1 MKPQPRP
8 ALKRAED
15 ADLHPALAVA
25 PTQLPTQLGRDTPDT
40 PDVAVDV
47 DVAKKKR
54 KAKGKRKGKGKSA
67 ADGSRDRRFLSAGR
81 ATSDVLRPHE
91 REDDKPVKLSVKVP
105 KRVRKEIHAIAK
117 HSGTSVDAIVGQAL
131 SEWLGDPR
139 RW

>member
-25 PTQLPTQLGRDTPDT
+25 PSQLPTQLGRDTPDT
-40 PDVAVDV
+40 VDVAVDRDV
-47 DVAKKKR
+47 DSKKS
-54 KAKGKRKGKGKSA
+54 KGKRKGKRKND
-67 ADGSRDRRFLSAGR
+67 ADDSRDRRFLSAGR
-81 ATSDVLRPHE
+81 ATSDVLRPQE
-91 REDDKPVKLSVKVP
+91 RASDKPVKLSVKVP

-117 HSGTSVDAIVGQAL
+117 HSGTSVDAIVAQAL

>member
-25 PTQLPTQLGRDTPDT
+25 PTQLPTQLGRDNPQT
-40 PDVAVDV
+40 PDVAVTKDQP
-47 DVAKKKR
+47 KSRGKSKEKRKR
-54 KAKGKRKGKGKSA
+54 KAAPAG
-67 ADGSRDRRFLSAGR
+67 DVPRFLSAGR
-81 ATSDVLRPHE
+81 ATSDVLRPQA
-91 REDDKPVKLSVKVP
+91 RADDKLVKMSVKVP

-117 HSGTSVDAIVGQAL
+117 HSGTGVDAIVAQAL